1 MMEQGQRG
9 ALLARL
15 DDLVKRAEK
24 GEVATSDFLSPAEGH
39 AARQYLMRK
48 GAFFRVF
55 GGYEDAERARIYVL
69 PSYMEDAVEEER
81 TIASLLEAF
90 GYDCRIA
97 CLRVQGSGYASLCH
111 RDFLGS
117 LLALGLERSVIGDI
131 LVTEAPAIEAL
142 VFCDEPIVAFLL
154 QEWKRVGN
162 DAVKIS
168 QIPLAQVTVP
178 ERKYAPI
185 HDTLASPRLD
195 GVVAALCRLSRE
207 RAKAA
212 VESGL
217 VELDFER
224 EERPDRTV
232 GGGSIL
238 SVRGYGRFRILSVSE
253 QTKKGRFRLE
263 AQKYL

>member
-1 MMEQGQRG
+1 M
-9 ALLARL
+9 ARL

-24 GEVATSDFLSPAEGH
+24 GEVAISGFLSPAEGH
-39 AARQYLMRK
+39 AADRYLTRE
-48 GAFFRVF
+48 GVEYRTF
-55 GGYEDAERARIYVL
+55 GGYEDAKRVRVYVL
-69 PSYMEDAVEEER
+69 PSYMECSEEQ
-81 TIASLLEAF
+81 TLSLPALLEEF
-90 GYDCRIA
+90 GYESRIA
-97 CLRVQGSGYASLCH
+97 CLRVEGSGYAKLNH

-131 LVTEAPAIEAL
+131 LVTTEPATEAL
-142 VFCDEPIVAFLL
+142 VFCDEPIVAFLM

-162 DAVKIS
+162 DAVKIASVPLS
-168 QIPLAQVTVP
+168 QITVP
-178 ERKYAPI
+178 ERRFASI

-195 GVVAALCRLSRE
+195 GVVAAVCRLSRE
-207 RAKAA
+207 RAKTA

-232 GGGSIL
+232 TGGSIL
-238 SVRGYGRFRILSVSE
+238 SVRGYGRYRILSVSE